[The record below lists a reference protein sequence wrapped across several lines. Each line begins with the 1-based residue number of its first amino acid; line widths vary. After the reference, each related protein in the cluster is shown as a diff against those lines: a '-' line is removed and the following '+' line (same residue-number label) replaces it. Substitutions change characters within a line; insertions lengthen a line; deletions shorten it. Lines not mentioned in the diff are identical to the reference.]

1 MNSESPEVQS
11 SGGSMFAFAVTLVIT
26 GCVIA
31 FFAYKLIKSLRDK
44 ERMKQEKKELKEKRK
59 EKDQAK
65 RMKKK

>member
-1 MNSESPEVQS
+1 MVDYGSGPIKESIDNTVFIVP
-11 SGGSMFAFAVTLVIT
+11 GIII
-26 GCVIA
+26 GCLFA